1 MFHLASGKIVK
12 TDTRPLLFRVNRKK
26 ILIRGAGWT
35 PDMFLRSS
43 RQQLETQ
50 FRYVRDMNLNTIR
63 LEGKLESDEFFDLAD
78 EMGVLVM
85 AGWCC

>member
-1 MFHLASGKIVK
+1 
-12 TDTRPLLFRVNRKK
+12 
-26 ILIRGAGWT
+26 
-35 PDMFLRSS
+35 MFLRSS